1 MIETAALPTA
11 SRVRP
16 RPRPFAWV
24 VNPYLLIF
32 VGAVLDTTGEVL
44 LSKGSRLVA
53 NNAALTAGVLGWA
66 APLHSIW
73 TWIGIVS
80 YVLSLLTWLQVL
92 RFVPLSIAFPLVNVV
107 HVLVPW
113 AAHTFLH
120 ETVPPR
126 LWAGIGLIFVGIL
139 VIARPLMKVE
149 EKL

>member
-1 MIETAALPTA
+1 MTQTAVLSTTAADQ
-11 SRVRP
+11 SRP
-16 RPRPFAWV
+16 HPLAWLL
-24 VNPYLLIF
+24 NPYLLIF
-32 VGAVLDTTGEVL
+32 VGALLDTTGEVL
-44 LSKGSRLVA
+44 LSKGSRIVA
-53 NNAALTAGVLGWA
+53 NNPDLTTGFFAFLG
-66 APLHSIW
+66 PLHSMW

-80 YVLSLLTWLQVL
+80 YILSLLTWLQVL

-120 ETVPPR
+120 EVVPPR